1 MESRRAIKFIDKIIK
16 IDFFAMMLFLLW
28 KIKEKRRKGKTDNE
42 NFGFHYIYGV
52 CSKSLISFE

>member
-28 KIKEKRRKGKTDNE
+28 KIKEKRSKGKTDNE
-42 NFGFHYIYGV
+42 NFGFH
-52 CSKSLISFE
+52 